1 MPQPED
7 DKTDHLGH
15 RPDSLYWDWSR
26 DEGVEVVLLVLFLVM
41 FFAVPR
47 TGCGIEKSEG
57 DYPSRAISSSNQAA
71 ESDDR

>member
-1 MPQPED
+1 VSQPED

-26 DEGVEVVLLVLFLVM
+26 ENPVEIVLVTFILVL

-47 TGCGIEKSEG
+47 TGCGIDKSEG
-57 DYPSRAISSSNQAA
+57 EYPSRPVPSPEQGA
-71 ESDDR
+71 EAGGQ